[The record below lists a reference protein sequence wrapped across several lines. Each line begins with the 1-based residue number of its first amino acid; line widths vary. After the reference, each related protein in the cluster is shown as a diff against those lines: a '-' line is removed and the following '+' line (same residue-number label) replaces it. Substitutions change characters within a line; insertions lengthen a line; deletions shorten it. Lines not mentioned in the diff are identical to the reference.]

1 MFLNGAFGNMI
12 YNSRRAGNLQSSGN
26 ANVFRTAYTRDKD
39 IREYGGVVT
48 SYFLEHGDFMKIQ
61 NVSLGYTLNPNND
74 IIRSLRIFLTATDLY
89 TITGYTGTDPA
100 LLSTNGL
107 TPGVDNG
114 VGYPETR
121 VVTLGA
127 TVTF

>member
-1 MFLNGAFGNMI
+1 
-12 YNSRRAGNLQSSGN
+12 
-26 ANVFRTAYTRDKD
+26 
-39 IREYGGVVT
+39 
-48 SYFLEHGDFMKIQ
+48 MKLQ
-61 NVSLGYTLNPNND
+61 NVSLGYTLNPSSE

-89 TITGYTGTDPA
+89 TFTGYTGTDPA

>member
-1 MFLNGAFGNMI
+1 MDDTTVGLCGTFGN
-12 YNSRRAGNLQSSGN
+12 
-26 ANVFRTAYTRDKD
+26 
-39 IREYGGVVT
+39 
-48 SYFLEHGDFMKIQ
+48 
-61 NVSLGYTLNPNND
+61 
-74 IIRSLRIFLTATDLY
+74 IIRAFQYGYGSIVPGQFPRDST
-89 TITGYTGTDPA
+89 TGYTGTDPA